1 MLDLPPELLLLS
13 GQNKTKIDMKQRV
26 VITGLGVVSPV
37 GNNIA
42 DFWQN
47 LTNGKC
53 GIDFIKGFDE
63 FDLPIKV
70 AGQVKDF
77 NGEEQGLERN
87 DIRRNDPYCQFAL
100 AAANQA
106 MKDSGLKSG
115 ENIAPERLG
124 TYIGSGIGGMQTFV
138 AETEK
143 LMNEGVGRIS
153 PLFVPMMIGNI
164 ASGNVAIKYKAQGV
178 CLPVV
183 TACATG
189 THAAGEAYRA
199 IKHGY
204 ADAIIAGGAEA
215 SVHPLAI
222 GGFANS
228 KALSRSEDPLKAS
241 IPFNANRNGFV
252 IAEGAGV
259 VVMESLENALK
270 RGAHIY
276 AEVVGYGNSC
286 DAHHVTAPS
295 PDGLPASRAI
305 RQSLDEA
312 GFDAEKDTIYINAH
326 GTSTPLNDKSETAAI
341 KLALGEEAARKAMI
355 SSTKSMTGH
364 MLGAAGAVELIAAT
378 LALKEG
384 VVPPTIGLDTPDPEC
399 DLDYVPNVARK
410 ADVTVAIS
418 NSLGFGGHNAC
429 VALRKWNG

>member
-1 MLDLPPELLLLS
+1 ME
-13 GQNKTKIDMKQRV
+13 QRV
-26 VITGLGVVSPV
+26 VITGMGVISPV
-37 GNNIA
+37 GNNLS

-47 LTNGKC
+47 LVAGHC
-53 GIDFIKGFDE
+53 GIEQIKGFDE
-63 FDLPIKV
+63 YDLPISV

-77 NGEEQGLERN
+77 DPEANGLNRN
-87 DIRRNDPYCQFAL
+87 DVRRSDMYCQFAL
-100 AAANQA
+100 AAAYQA
-106 MKDSGLKSG
+106 MQDSGLVSG

-138 AETEK
+138 SETEK
-143 LMNEGVGRIS
+143 LLNEGVGRVS

-164 ASGNVAIKYKAQGV
+164 ASGNVAIKYNAQGV

-204 ADAIIAGGAEA
+204 ADAIITGGAEA
-215 SVHPLAI
+215 SIHPLAI

-228 KALSRSEDPLKAS
+228 KALTRSTDPKNAS
-241 IPFNANRNGFV
+241 IPFNVNRNGFV
-252 IAEGAGV
+252 MGEGAGV
-259 VVMESLENALK
+259 LIFESLDSALK

-295 PDGLPASRAI
+295 PDGVPASRAI

-312 GFDAEKDTIYINAH
+312 GFDAEKDLLYINAH
-326 GTSTPLNDKSETAAI
+326 GTSTPLNDKSETVAI
-341 KLALGEEAARKAMI
+341 KLALGEDAAHKAMI
-355 SSTKSMTGH
+355 SSSKSMTGH
-364 MLGAAGAVELIAAT
+364 MLGATGAVELIVAALT
-378 LALKEG
+378 LKNG
-384 VVPPTIGLDTPDPEC
+384 VVTPTIGLNGPDPDC

-410 ADVTVAIS
+410 ADVTIAIS
-418 NSLGFGGHNAC
+418 NSLGFGGHNGC
-429 VALRKWNG
+429 VALRKWSE

>member
-1 MLDLPPELLLLS
+1 ME
-13 GQNKTKIDMKQRV
+13 QRV
-26 VITGLGVVSPV
+26 VITGVGVISPV
-37 GNNIA
+37 GNNIT
-42 DFWQN
+42 DFWQS
-47 LTNGKC
+47 LTEGKC
-53 GIDFIKGFDE
+53 GIDHIKGFE
-63 FDLPIKV
+63 EYELPISV

-77 NGEEQGLERN
+77 NPEEQGLERN
-87 DIRRNDPYCQFAL
+87 DVRRNDPYCQYAL
-100 AAANQA
+100 AAAIQA
-106 MKDSGLKSG
+106 MNDSGLKSG
-115 ENIAPERLG
+115 ENISAERLG
-124 TYIGSGIGGMQTFV
+124 VYIGSGIGGLQTFV
-138 AETEK
+138 SETEK
-143 LMNEGVGRIS
+143 LLNEGVHRIS
-153 PLFVPMMIGNI
+153 PLFVPMMISNI
-164 ASGNVAIKYKAQGV
+164 AAGNVAIKFGAQGV

-204 ADAIIAGGAEA
+204 ADAVITGGAEA

-228 KALSRSEDPLKAS
+228 KALSRATDPLKAS
-241 IPFNANRNGFV
+241 IPFNAKRNGFV

-259 VVMESLENALK
+259 LIFESLENAQK

-295 PDGLPASRAI
+295 PDGVPASRAI
-305 RQSLDEA
+305 KQSLDEA
-312 GFDAEKDTIYINAH
+312 KFDAQSDVLYINAH

-341 KLALGEEAARKAMI
+341 KLAMGEEAARKAMI

-364 MLGAAGAVELIAAT
+364 MLGATGAVELIAAT
-378 LALKEG
+378 LALKNG
-384 VVPPTIGLDTPDPEC
+384 VVPPTIGLDEPDAEC
-399 DLDYVPNVARK
+399 DLDYTPNVARK
-410 ADVTVAIS
+410 AELTIAIS

-429 VALRKWNG
+429 VALRKWNEE